1 MQVHKL
7 LGLAILAAT
16 LYYIYYLE
24 RDYCKCIRDWRHDY
38 IKYYTWILILL
49 PVIMALLGLV
59 LLGLRGIGFIK
70 YLIPVLVGFLL
81 VSGSVNLYAMY
92 TYIGDLNTTSCA
104 CAITDLK
111 YINTFL
117 YYWRYVM
124 VVSYAIAIVLILL
137 NAGNV
142 INLVNGGNH
151 GKKDKN

>member
-24 RDYCKCIRDWRHDY
+24 RDYCKCARDWRHDF
-38 IKYYTWILILL
+38 IKYYTWAVILM
-49 PVIMALLGLV
+49 PVVMALLGMV
-59 LLGLRGIGFIK
+59 LLGLHCAGFMK
-70 YLIPVLVGFLL
+70 YLIPALVGFLVVL
-81 VSGSVNLYAMY
+81 GSVNLYAMY
-92 TYIGDLNTTSCA
+92 TYIGDLNTTGCA

-124 VVSYAIAIVLILL
+124 VASYAIAIVIILL
-137 NAGNV
+137 SAGSV
-142 INLVNGGNH
+142 ISLVNGG
-151 GKKDKN
+151 KKS